1 MQKLNSNLIQK
12 KQLPEKVM
20 QFGEGNFLR
29 AFVDFMIDRLN
40 NKGKFDGSVVLV
52 QPIDMG
58 MAEMINGQDGL
69 YTVILRGL
77 ENGQPVDERNVVTSV
92 SRCLNPFANY
102 DQYINC
108 AKNPD
113 LRFIVSN
120 TTEAGIT
127 YNPDDKADDK
137 PQQSFPG
144 KVTAF
149 LYERFKAFNGDKS
162 KGFVFIPCELIDD
175 NGTELRR
182 IVLQYA
188 NEWNLGAD
196 FIHWVETSN
205 YFTNTLVDRIVTGYP
220 RDEADKLCNELGY
233 KDDLIVTAEVFHFW
247 VIEYPN
253 TPGADKLSEELPFDK
268 IGLNVVWTND
278 VVPYK
283 ARKVRILNGA
293 HTASVLAAYLAGHRT
308 VGEMMD
314 DPVFDNYLREVL
326 FDEVIPTI
334 LKYLPHDNLKAFA
347 DSVFDRFKNPYIKH
361 YLTSIALNSISKY
374 KARVLPSVL
383 EYVNI
388 KNELPKNLTFSMAAL
403 IAFYKGGDDYQ
414 PQDDAFILDFFSNAW
429 AACDGSESTVKALVT
444 GTLANE
450 QFWGQNL
457 YAVPN
462 FATKV
467 SEHLYNILTKGAK
480 AAMTK

>member
-1 MQKLNSNLIQK
+1 MQKLNSNLVPK
-12 KQLPEKVM
+12 KQMPEKVL

-29 AFVDFMIDRLN
+29 AFVNYMIDRLN
-40 NKGKFDGSVVLV
+40 CEGKFGGSVVLV
-52 QPIDMG
+52 QPIAQG
-58 MAEMINGQDGL
+58 MADMINEQHGL
-69 YTVILRGL
+69 YTTILRGL
-77 ENGQPVDERNVVTSV
+77 ENGQPVNDKHVVTSV

-102 DQYINC
+102 DDYITC

-127 YNPDDKADDK
+127 HNPTDKLEDK

-149 LYERFKAFNGDKS
+149 LYERFKAFNGDKA

-188 NEWNLGAD
+188 GEWNLGAD
-196 FIHWVETSN
+196 FINWVETAN

-220 RDEADKLCNELGY
+220 RDEADELCKELGY
-233 KDDLIVTAEVFHFW
+233 TDNLIVAAEVFHFW

-253 TPGADKLSEELPFDK
+253 MPGADKLSEELPFNK
-268 IGLNVVWTND
+268 IGLNVIWTND
-278 VVPYK
+278 VKPYK

-314 DPVFDNYLREVL
+314 DPTFNTYLQEVL

-334 LKYLPHDNLKAFA
+334 LKYLPYDNLKAFA

-361 YLTSIALNSISKY
+361 YLTSIALNSVSKF
-374 KARVLPSVL
+374 KARVLPSIL

-414 PQDDAFILDFFSNAW
+414 PQDDDHVVEFFSKTW
-429 AACDGSESTVKALVT
+429 AACDGSEVAVKTLVAN
-444 GTLANE
+444 TLANE
-450 QFWGQNL
+450 QLWGQNL
-457 YAVPN
+457 NAVPN
-462 FATKV
+462 FANKV

-480 AAMTK
+480 VAMTN

>member
-1 MQKLNSNLIQK
+1 M
-12 KQLPEKVM
+12 PERVL

-29 AFVDFMIDRLN
+29 AFVDYMIDKLN
-40 NKGKFDGSVVLV
+40 CEGKFGGSVVLV
-52 QPIDMG
+52 QPIGTG
-58 MAEMINGQDGL
+58 MVDVINEQNSL

-77 ENGQPVDERNVVTSV
+77 ENGQEVNEKRVVTSV
-92 SRCLNPFANY
+92 SRCLSPFTNY
-102 DQYINC
+102 DDYIAC

-127 YNPDDKADDK
+127 HNPADKLNDK

-149 LYERFKAFNGDKS
+149 LYERFKAFNGDPTR
-162 KGFVFIPCELIDD
+162 GFVFIPCELIDD

-188 NEWNLGAD
+188 NEWGLGAD
-196 FIHWVETSN
+196 FINWVETAN

-220 RDEADKLCNELGY
+220 HDEADELCKQLGY
-233 KDDLIVTAEVFHFW
+233 KDNLIVTAEVFHFW

-253 TPGADKLSEELPFDK
+253 MPGAENLSKELPFDQ

-278 VVPYK
+278 VKPYK

-293 HTASVLAAYLAGHRT
+293 HTSSVLAAYLAGHRT

-314 DPVFDNYLREVL
+314 DPVFDAYLRETL

-334 LKYLPHDNLKAFA
+334 LKYLPYENLASFA
-347 DSVFDRFKNPYIKH
+347 NSVFDRFKNPYIKH
-361 YLTSIALNSISKY
+361 YLTSIALNSVSKF
-374 KARVLPSVL
+374 KARVLPSIL

-414 PQDDAFILDFFSNAW
+414 PQDDAYVLGFFSNVW
-429 AACDGSESTVKALVT
+429 AACDGSECAVNALVAS
-444 GTLANE
+444 TLANE
-450 QFWGQNL
+450 QFWGENL
-457 YAVPN
+457 NAIPN
-462 FATKV
+462 FANKV

-480 AAMTK
+480 TAITMINA